1 MDFCNG
7 FPVNGNSF
15 KQQIIDLLYRDLF
28 NIPSNGC
35 LEEWYDLMTNNVNS
49 SNNGWN
55 NIVPK
60 PINGKINVDSKKK
73 DALFECDKNLFKSSS
88 ITPLF
93 SYSNFGHDVP
103 VWVSNGNIE
112 NMIRIMIVSQDPLR
126 NRGINGKILFSSPF
140 GIHCH
145 DYRNKKNE
153 SLMKI
158 LQGLWKDN
166 KIVFYLTDFNKLYTQ
181 SGGNETSIQTL
192 NRQHPTIVQNFK
204 SILDKEID
212 LFKPNLIVTLADYT
226 SNNLLGRAINTENR
240 FKKHT
245 YNGID
250 VLPMYHIA
258 EGRVA
263 IYRKKKYI
271 EVNTMG
277 KYADWIDWY
286 IDEISQCL

>member
-1 MDFCNG
+1 MIFCND

-15 KQQIIDLLYRDLF
+15 KQQIIKLLYKNLF
-28 NIPSNGC
+28 NIQSNGC
-35 LEEWYDLMTNNVNS
+35 LEEWYELMTNHLND
-49 SNNGWN
+49 SNNVWQKLN
-55 NIVPK
+55 P
-60 PINGKINVDSKKK
+60 GKGIINVDRRKK
-73 DALFECDKNLFKSSS
+73 DVLFEYNQTIFSSSS

-126 NRGINGKILFSSPF
+126 NRGINGNILFSSPF
-140 GIHCH
+140 GMHCH

-158 LQGLWKDN
+158 LQGLWKNN
-166 KIVFYLTDFNKLYTQ
+166 KIVFYLTDFNKLYIQ

-192 NRQHPTIVQNFK
+192 NRQHPTIAQNFK
-204 SILDKEID
+204 SILNKEID
-212 LFKPNLIVTLADYT
+212 LFKPNLIVTLGDYT

-263 IYRKKKYI
+263 IYRNKKYI
-271 EVNTMG
+271 LVNKMSKY

-286 IDEISQCL
+286 IDEISQCF

>member
-1 MDFCNG
+1 
-7 FPVNGNSF
+7 
-15 KQQIIDLLYRDLF
+15 
-28 NIPSNGC
+28 
-35 LEEWYDLMTNNVNS
+35 
-49 SNNGWN
+49 
-55 NIVPK
+55 
-60 PINGKINVDSKKK
+60 
-73 DALFECDKNLFKSSS
+73 
-88 ITPLF
+88 
-93 SYSNFGHDVP
+93 
-103 VWVSNGNIE
+103 
-112 NMIRIMIVSQDPLR
+112 MIVSQDPLR

-158 LQGLWKDN
+158 LQGLWQNN
-166 KIVFYLTDFNKLYTQ
+166 KIVFYLTDFNKLYIQ

-192 NRQHPTIVQNFK
+192 DRQHPTIAQNFK

-263 IYRKKKYI
+263 IYRNKKYI
-271 EVNTMG
+271 QVNKMSKY

>member
-1 MDFCNG
+1 
-7 FPVNGNSF
+7 
-15 KQQIIDLLYRDLF
+15 
-28 NIPSNGC
+28 
-35 LEEWYDLMTNNVNS
+35 
-49 SNNGWN
+49 
-55 NIVPK
+55 
-60 PINGKINVDSKKK
+60 
-73 DALFECDKNLFKSSS
+73 
-88 ITPLF
+88 
-93 SYSNFGHDVP
+93 
-103 VWVSNGNIE
+103 
-112 NMIRIMIVSQDPLR
+112 
-126 NRGINGKILFSSPF
+126 
-140 GIHCH
+140 
-145 DYRNKKNE
+145 
-153 SLMKI
+153 MKI

-166 KIVFYLTDFNKLYTQ
+166 KIVFYLTDFNKLYIQ